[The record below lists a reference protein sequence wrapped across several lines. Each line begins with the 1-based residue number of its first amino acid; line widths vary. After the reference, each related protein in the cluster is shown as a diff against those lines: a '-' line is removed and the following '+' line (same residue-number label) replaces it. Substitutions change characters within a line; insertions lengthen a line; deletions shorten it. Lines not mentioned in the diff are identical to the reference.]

1 MPAAVTD
8 LRRVAVTGARNEK
21 AMSEAPIESQ
31 ATDTVEADNAEPVAD
46 SVNPQPVAD
55 SGPDDPEAAE
65 DSANGEAAKYR
76 RRLRSVEAERDTL
89 AQQVQ
94 ALQRQQVEQ
103 LCQAARIR
111 PQAVWGS
118 GAELSAM
125 LNDDSSVNPEA
136 VAEAINTA
144 REQFGI
150 HPQVGTHVPGV
161 GNRPGQLAK
170 TDQWVDAFKP
180 QRAR

>member
-1 MPAAVTD
+1 
-8 LRRVAVTGARNEK
+8 
-21 AMSEAPIESQ
+21 MSEAPIESQ
-31 ATDTVEADNAEPVAD
+31 ATDTVEADNAEWVAD

-65 DSANGEAAKYR
+65 DSANGEAKYR
-76 RRLRSVEAERDTL
+76 RRLRSVEAVRDTL

-94 ALQRQQVEQ
+94 ALQRQQVER

-111 PQAVWGS
+111 PQAVWVS

-125 LNDDSSVNPEA
+125 LNDDGSVNPEA
-136 VAEAINTA
+136 GRRGDQYGAQNSSGFTRKSARTFPVSVISPDNWQKPIN
-144 REQFGI
+144 
-150 HPQVGTHVPGV
+150 
-161 GNRPGQLAK
+161 
-170 TDQWVDAFKP
+170 WVDAFKP

>member
-1 MPAAVTD
+1 VPAAVTD

-31 ATDTVEADNAEPVAD
+31 ATDTVEADNAERVAD

-125 LNDDSSVNPEA
+125 LNDDGSVNPEA
-136 VAEAINTA
+136 GRRGDQYGA
-144 REQFGI
+144 RTVRDSPASR
-150 HPQVGTHVPGV
+150 H
-161 GNRPGQLAK
+161 
-170 TDQWVDAFKP
+170 
-180 QRAR
+180 ARSRCR